1 MGLERG
7 GAGQG
12 PGSPRVVAVGGGTGL
27 PVVLRG
33 VKFWTERITAIV
45 TVTDE
50 GGSSGRLR
58 GEMGVLPPGDL
69 RNCLVALSEAEPLM
83 RRLFQYRFD
92 RGGLRGH
99 AFGNLFIVALS
110 EVLGDFREALRAAS
124 RILKVKGEVLP
135 STLESVVVGA
145 ELEGGE
151 KVLGELAI
159 SRLGRRIR
167 RVFLDPPHPCPAPGC
182 LEAIEKADLLVLGP
196 GSLFTSILPNLLVPG
211 IAGAI
216 SRSRAVKVLVVNL
229 MTQPGETD
237 GFRASDHLR
246 AIREQVGKEV
256 ADWAVVN
263 VGRPGEERM
272 ERYRSRG
279 AELVEPDVE
288 NLEGMGVRVVP
299 ADLVNRG
306 GLVRHDVRKL
316 SRVLRALVST

>member
-1 MGLERG
+1 
-7 GAGQG
+7 
-12 PGSPRVVAVGGGTGL
+12 
-27 PVVLRG
+27 

-92 RGGLRGH
+92 RGGLSGH

-110 EVLGDFREALRAAS
+110 QVLGDFREALRAAS
-124 RILKVKGEVLP
+124 KILKVKGEVLP

-159 SRLGRRIR
+159 SRLGGRIK
-167 RVFLDPPHPCPAPGC
+167 RVFLDPPHPRPAPGC
-182 LEAIEKADLLVLGP
+182 LEAIEEADLLVLGP

-211 IAGAI
+211 IARAI

-237 GFRASDHLR
+237 GFRASDHVR
-246 AIREQVGKEV
+246 VIREQVGEGV
-256 ADWAVVN
+256 VDWAVVN
-263 VGRPGEERM
+263 TGWPGEERM
-272 ERYRSRG
+272 ERYRSQG

-288 NLEGMGVRVVP
+288 DLERMGIKVVLAP
-299 ADLVNRG
+299 LVNRR
-306 GLVRHDVRKL
+306 GLVRHDVRRL
-316 SRVLRALVST
+316 SRVLRALVPPTSFHHLPYLHPQK